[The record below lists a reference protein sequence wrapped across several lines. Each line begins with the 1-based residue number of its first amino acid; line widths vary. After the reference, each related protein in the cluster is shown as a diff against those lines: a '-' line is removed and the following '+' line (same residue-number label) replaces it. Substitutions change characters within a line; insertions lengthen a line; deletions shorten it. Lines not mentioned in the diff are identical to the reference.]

1 MQERVNPSDPPSSL
15 AKDKKNLKL
24 LGEAGFES
32 VEDLLEYSP
41 SRYIEPCSIF
51 SLSQVQGGW
60 KACIIGEFGEPEI
73 TYLGDKTYC
82 TVQFF
87 EKNSQKSIE
96 CMFFAAKNSYRHYL
110 LHFLKSLGLAAVEGK
125 ISPFGRRFRLIHP
138 QITSFSNMEEASA
151 FCLEAQKPHAVYKS
165 RHGLDSSK
173 LSKLISL
180 ALKET
185 IIPDILP
192 PSLLPSYGLFHRKDA
207 FFALHKPESMEDVQK
222 AKKTF
227 KMEEALISQGALLK
241 MKKRSESE
249 EAFPIVSGSGLDEV
263 LEKSLPFSLTP
274 SQKQAVAEIGEEM
287 GRKTP
292 MKKLLEGDV
301 GTGKTIVALLSMLK
315 CVSAGKQALLVAPTV
330 VLAWQH
336 YKNFKKLLSL
346 LGLSAPDLYFL
357 SGGVKKSDKDAI
369 NEALRMG
376 RPCLIVATHSAFYS
390 LRFKNLGLAV
400 IDEQHRFGVMQR
412 GSFSEGKIRPHLLAM
427 SATPIPRSLAMAF
440 FSDLSISRLEPRK
453 EQAPARTVL
462 IEEGESENMARLFWH
477 CRREIEKGRRVFVIC
492 PAVKSGEKMHSVEEI
507 SSRLSALP
515 QFKGVP
521 ISSLTGKN
529 SASEKEEIMASF
541 ASGSSPL
548 LVSTSVVETGVDV
561 SKASCMV
568 IFDANRFGL
577 SQLHQF
583 RGRVGRDGT
592 PSWTFLIS
600 KEPEEDAA
608 RRLEVMKES
617 SSGREVSAFDMQ
629 NRGEGDVLG
638 GEQAGKSSSFKF
650 LSVMKDLDILQA
662 AKSEAERL
670 DFPSFPLLNEKS
682 EEFLKKYESFLI
694 RF

>member
-1 MQERVNPSDPPSSL
+1 MQGRIDLSDPATSL
-15 AKDKKNLKL
+15 AGDKKSLKL
-24 LGEAGFES
+24 LEEAGFES
-32 VEDLLEYSP
+32 VEDLLKYSP
-41 SRYIEPCSIF
+41 SRYIEPCSVF
-51 SLSQVQGGW
+51 SLSQIGAGEKV
-60 KACIIGEFGEPEI
+60 CIIGEFGEPEI

-87 EKNSQKSIE
+87 EKSSQKSIE

-110 LHFLKSLGLAAVEGK
+110 LHFLQSLGLSAVEGK
-125 ISPFGRRFRLIHP
+125 ASAFGRRFRLIHP
-138 QITSFSNMEEASA
+138 QITPLSDMEEGKA
-151 FCLEAQKPHAVYKS
+151 FCLEARKPHAVYKS
-165 RHGLDSSK
+165 RHGVDSSK

-180 ALKET
+180 ALEKSS
-185 IIPDILP
+185 ICDVLP
-192 PSLLPSYGLFHRKDA
+192 PSLISSSGLLHRREA
-207 FFALHKPESMEDVQK
+207 FFSLHKPENMQEVEK
-222 AKKTF
+222 ALKTF
-227 KMEEALISQGALLK
+227 KMEEALVSQGALLK
-241 MKKRSESE
+241 LKNKASAD
-249 EAFPIVSGSGLDEV
+249 EAFPILSGSGLDEA
-263 LEKSLPFSLTP
+263 LEKNLPFSLTP
-274 SQKQAVAEIGEEM
+274 SQKKALREIREEM
-287 GRKTP
+287 GKKTP

-357 SGGVKKSDKDAI
+357 SGAVKKSDKDAI
-369 NEALRMG
+369 SEAAKTG

-390 LRFKNLGLAV
+390 LRFKSLGLAV

-412 GSFSEGKIRPHLLAM
+412 GSFSDGALRPHLLSM

-440 FSDLSISRLEPRK
+440 FSDLSISHLEPRK
-453 EQAPARTVL
+453 EQAQARTVL

-477 CRREIEKGRRVFVIC
+477 CRREIEKGKKVFVIC

-515 QFKGVP
+515 QFQGVP

-529 SASEKEEIMASF
+529 SPAEKEEIMASF
-541 ASGSSPL
+541 SSGTSPL

-592 PSWTFLIS
+592 PAWTFLIS
-600 KEPEEDAA
+600 KEPEEEAA
-608 RRLEVMKES
+608 ERLEVMKES
-617 SSGREVSAFDMQ
+617 STGREVSAFDMQ

-638 GEQAGKSSSFKF
+638 GEQAGKSSSFRF
-650 LSVMKDLDILQA
+650 LSVMKDLDILQE
-662 AKSEAERL
+662 AKSEAEKL
-670 DFPSFPLLNEKS
+670 DFSSFPLLDEKC
-682 EEFLKKYESFLI
+682 EEFLKKYQSFLI

>member
-1 MQERVNPSDPPSSL
+1 
-15 AKDKKNLKL
+15 
-24 LGEAGFES
+24 
-32 VEDLLEYSP
+32 
-41 SRYIEPCSIF
+41 
-51 SLSQVQGGW
+51 
-60 KACIIGEFGEPEI
+60 
-73 TYLGDKTYC
+73 
-82 TVQFF
+82 
-87 EKNSQKSIE
+87 
-96 CMFFAAKNSYRHYL
+96 
-110 LHFLKSLGLAAVEGK
+110 
-125 ISPFGRRFRLIHP
+125 
-138 QITSFSNMEEASA
+138 
-151 FCLEAQKPHAVYKS
+151 
-165 RHGLDSSK
+165 
-173 LSKLISL
+173 
-180 ALKET
+180 
-185 IIPDILP
+185 
-192 PSLLPSYGLFHRKDA
+192 
-207 FFALHKPESMEDVQK
+207 
-222 AKKTF
+222 
-227 KMEEALISQGALLK
+227 
-241 MKKRSESE
+241 
-249 EAFPIVSGSGLDEV
+249 
-263 LEKSLPFSLTP
+263 
-274 SQKQAVAEIGEEM
+274 
-287 GRKTP
+287 
-292 MKKLLEGDV
+292 
-301 GTGKTIVALLSMLK
+301 
-315 CVSAGKQALLVAPTV
+315 
-330 VLAWQH
+330 AWQH

-346 LGLSAPDLYFL
+346 LGLSSPDLYFL
-357 SGGVKKSDKDAI
+357 SGGVKKADKDEI
-369 NEALRMG
+369 NEALRAG

-412 GSFSEGKIRPHLLAM
+412 GSFSEGKISPHLLSM

-440 FSDLSISRLEPRK
+440 FSDLSISHLEPRK

-507 SSRLSALP
+507 SSRLSSLP
-515 QFKGVP
+515 QFRGVS

-548 LVSTSVVETGVDV
+548 LISTSVVETGVDV

-617 SSGREVSAFDMQ
+617 SSGREVSTFDMQ

-650 LSVMKDLDILQA
+650 LSVMKDLDVLEA
-662 AKSEAERL
+662 AKNEAEKL
-670 DFPSFPLLNEKS
+670 DFSSFPLLDKKS
-682 EEFLKKYESFLI
+682 EEFLEKYKSFLI